1 MDMESIRTYCLK
13 KPGDISE
20 GTPFGDDVLVFKVS
34 GKIFLLASLAS
45 YPLTINLKSEPSRAI
60 ELRERYEAVR
70 PGYHMNKKHWNTV
83 RLDGSVPS
91 SLVYQMIDESYDQVL
106 RTLKKTGSSGLRS

>member
-1 MDMESIRTYCLK
+1 MDMESIRAYCLK
-13 KPGDISE
+13 KPGDVSE
-20 GTPFGDDVLVFKVS
+20 GTPFGDDVLVFKVN
-34 GKIFLLASLAS
+34 GRIFLLANLAS
-45 YPLTINLKSEPSRAI
+45 YPLTINLKSEPSRAS

-83 RLDGSVPS
+83 TLDGTMPV

-106 RTLKKTGSSGLRS
+106 HTMKKTGRAGPRS